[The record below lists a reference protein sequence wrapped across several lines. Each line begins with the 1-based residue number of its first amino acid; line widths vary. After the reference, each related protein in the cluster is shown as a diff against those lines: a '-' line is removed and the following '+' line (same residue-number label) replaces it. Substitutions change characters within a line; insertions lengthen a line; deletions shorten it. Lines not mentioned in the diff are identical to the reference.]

1 MIKMGNISPLTGN
14 SGEIR
19 QDCKV
24 VNGQSSASEAEDIQL
39 QSDGPVSVADM

>member
-1 MIKMGNISPLTGN
+1 MIKMGNISPLTGS

-24 VNGQSSASEAEDIQL
+24 VNGQSTTQAIELRSGSAEKTVNLEE
-39 QSDGPVSVADM
+39 M